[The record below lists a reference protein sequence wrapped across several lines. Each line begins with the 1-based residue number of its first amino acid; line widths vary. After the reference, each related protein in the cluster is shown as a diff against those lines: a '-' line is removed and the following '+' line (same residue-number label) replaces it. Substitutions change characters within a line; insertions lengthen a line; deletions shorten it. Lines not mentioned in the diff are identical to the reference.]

1 MLGFFIGLFVGAF
14 IGMTAMC
21 LCTRQGKQTNMKT
34 AQIRTKKFIE
44 FDDTIPK
51 KFVVS
56 LLVERSVRK
65 CRQ

>member
-1 MLGFFIGLFVGAF
+1 MLGFFIGLLVGAF

-21 LCTRQGKQTNMKT
+21 LCTAAGQTNMKT